1 MACAFTIAD
10 GAVFCVWGQPTLEDV
25 DAVLRELRAAA
36 ARARGPIVYITRV
49 PSDAPTPDPEV
60 RARLNAVMPLIPTLC
75 SSYHVVL
82 EGSGFV
88 AAVKR
93 SVLISLFQISPRR
106 NTFFVHA
113 TADGVIPKLPPEKHA
128 RVRRLLLQAQQDGL
142 LNCPSLPATGDS
154 HWPGASSP
162 PHG

>member
-1 MACAFTIAD
+1 MAVAFTIAD
-10 GAVFCVWGQPTLEDV
+10 GAVFCVWGEPMLADV
-25 DAVLRELRAAA
+25 DAVLRELRAAVT
-36 ARARGPIVYITRV
+36 RAGGPVVYITRV
-49 PSDAPTPDPEV
+49 PKDAPIPAPEV
-60 RARLNAVMPLIPTLC
+60 RTRLNAVMPLIPTLC

-93 SVLISLFQISPRR
+93 SVLISLFQISARR

-113 TADGVIPKLPPEKHA
+113 KAEEVLSKLPPEKHA
-128 RVRRLLLQAQQDGL
+128 RVRRLLIHAQQDGL
-142 LNCPSLPATGDS
+142 LDCPSIPPPPAQ
-154 HWPGASSP
+154 WPGASSP